1 MGLIPYYECEKT
13 EQQQKVFPAF
23 NLNHSQKIPCEFN
36 MRQNSIIKK
45 IRLF

>member
-23 NLNHSQKIPCEFN
+23 NLNHSQKI
-36 MRQNSIIKK
+36 RVSLTWGK
-45 IRLF
+45 IQ